1 MSLKPGPGG
10 AISVESPEVVTA
22 LLRRHGIDPAV
33 RYLAVA
39 VNGAVVRRSDWAS
52 YVAQAGDIVEV
63 VRPFQGG

>member
-10 AISVESPEVVTA
+10 AIRVEVPETIAA
-22 LLRRHGIDPAV
+22 LLSRHAIDPGI

-39 VNGAVVRRSDWAS
+39 VNGVVVRRAEWTTHM
-52 YVAQAGDIVEV
+52 AQKGDIVEV

>member
-1 MSLKPGPGG
+1 MSLHPGPGG
-10 AISVESPEVVTA
+10 AITVQSPEEITA
-22 LLRRHGIDPAV
+22 LLRRHGVDPAV

-39 VNGAVVRRSDWAS
+39 VNGAVVRRGDWAS